1 MHRHWQSWGCG
12 HRVHGEF
19 LVEHDAARTS
29 LSQAGRSRGSFF
41 FFFLGAAL
49 PRDWQV
55 SFKFKLAKTHSS
67 ELLRVTLAALWAT
80 FTPTPG
86 GFQGTLR
93 SSESPLYAVTR
104 LSVQLAM
111 VGYCEWHGAR
121 TANL

>member
-1 MHRHWQSWGCG
+1 MQHT
-12 HRVHGEF
+12 
-19 LVEHDAARTS
+19 RTS
-29 LSQAGRSRGSFF
+29 PSQAGRSRSSF

-55 SFKFKLAKTHSS
+55 SFKFKLASQTKTHSS

-104 LSVQLAM
+104 LSLQLAM